1 MGRSRSRGVGY
12 TGGMAIGH
20 GVCNTQPPAGSGD
33 PPFLV
38 PGHSYW
44 YAWPVVSMAGRA
56 RQGTPVRLIIAL
68 CLILKQTPRGARVL
82 GLKVYN
88 RVFEMVGVPGK
99 YKGCNTCR
107 ARRVACDNGRP
118 FCKKCTDYGREC
130 GGYERETV
138 FIVGTPDDK
147 GRCSSHPPRNQ
158 QGSKKAKIS
167 EARQAEKLHFVAT
180 EPWQPAWMDVVSLSS
195 AAGSHRV
202 RFFALQTD
210 LSSAIRPE
218 SGSPRRNEVTLS
230 LGGPRVP
237 DANLTFR
244 HEPFS
249 MKARCL
255 IYLPPKSNSRQAAN
269 GNSEGLCLFL
279 YEQNS
284 SAVYSNEPPWKDPA
298 ALHDRIREPGP
309 GAYQSFPE
317 HHFFARVYRP
327 NAIWAALLNR
337 QPTFL
342 CSPEWTVVP
351 WERHPRTPLDDLLDI
366 VVLLPSI
373 FSRADRI
380 TPMEASASRRLKAK
394 DLLISCINIER
405 QFDIWYSVVH
415 QRVDEQ
421 GSPLYWVADATASG
435 AQMPFL
441 DAFSFP
447 SPLMGL
453 VHVCYWAVLVSF
465 HQCICAL
472 LDTFFESGSEDPS
485 VLGVCEIPLGV
496 DIRKY
501 QPGQTRMIAANL
513 CRSLD
518 FTLQTTGQ
526 PDLLAAP
533 FFVVSEF
540 YNSIA
545 CFGEGGMERQWCAGF
560 RGRLDAKSREA
571 SSWLEERKW
580 IETRQFG

>member
-1 MGRSRSRGVGY
+1 
-12 TGGMAIGH
+12 
-20 GVCNTQPPAGSGD
+20 
-33 PPFLV
+33 
-38 PGHSYW
+38 
-44 YAWPVVSMAGRA
+44 
-56 RQGTPVRLIIAL
+56 
-68 CLILKQTPRGARVL
+68 
-82 GLKVYN
+82 
-88 RVFEMVGVPGK
+88 MVGVPGK

-158 QGSKKAKIS
+158 PSSKKSKVT
-167 EARQAEKLHFVAT
+167 EARQVEKLNFIAT

-202 RFFALQTD
+202 RFVALQTD
-210 LSSAIRPE
+210 LSSAIRLG
-218 SGSPRRNEVTLS
+218 SGSARRNEVTLS
-230 LGGPRVP
+230 LGSPRAL
-237 DANLTFR
+237 DASPTFNYD
-244 HEPFS
+244 PFS

-255 IYLPPKSNSRQAAN
+255 IYLPPKSNVRQSPN

-284 SAVYSNEPPWKDPA
+284 SAVYSNEPPWKSPA
-298 ALHDRIREPGP
+298 ALNDRIRGPGP

-327 NAIWAALLNR
+327 NAIWAALLDR

-373 FSRADRI
+373 FSRADRV
-380 TPMEASASRRLKAK
+380 TAMEASGARRSKAK

-405 QFDIWYSVVH
+405 QFDIWYSMVH

-435 AQMPFL
+435 AQVPFL
-441 DAFSFP
+441 DAFNFL

-453 VHVCYWAVLVSF
+453 VHVCYWGVLISF
-465 HQCICAL
+465 HQCTYAL
-472 LDTFFESGSEDPS
+472 IEAIFEPGSDDTSIPS
-485 VLGVCEIPLGV
+485 MCDIPPGV
-496 DIRKY
+496 DPRKY
-501 QPGQTRMIAANL
+501 QPCQTRVVAANL

-533 FFVVSEF
+533 FFLVSSF
-540 YNSIA
+540 YNSIGR
-545 CFGEGGMERQWCAGF
+545 FVESDLERQWCAGF
-560 RGRLDAKSREA
+560 KARLDARSREVG
-571 SSWLEERKW
+571 SWLEERKW
-580 IETRQFG
+580 IENKQFG

>member
-1 MGRSRSRGVGY
+1 
-12 TGGMAIGH
+12 
-20 GVCNTQPPAGSGD
+20 
-33 PPFLV
+33 
-38 PGHSYW
+38 
-44 YAWPVVSMAGRA
+44 
-56 RQGTPVRLIIAL
+56 
-68 CLILKQTPRGARVL
+68 
-82 GLKVYN
+82 
-88 RVFEMVGVPGK
+88 MVGVPGK

-118 FCKKCTDYGREC
+118 FCKKCTDYGRDC

-138 FIVGTPDDK
+138 FIVGTPSQK

-158 QGSKKAKIS
+158 HGSRKAKTS

-180 EPWQPAWMDVVSLSS
+180 QPWQPAWMDMVSLSS

-202 RFFALQTD
+202 RFVALQTD
-210 LSSAIRPE
+210 LSSAIRPG

-230 LGGPRVP
+230 LGSPRAP
-237 DANLTFR
+237 DANIASGYENFG
-244 HEPFS
+244 

-255 IYLPPKSNSRQAAN
+255 IHLPPKSNSRQTAN
-269 GNSEGLCLFL
+269 ENSEGLCLFL

-284 SAVYSNEPPWKDPA
+284 SAVYSNGPPWKDPA

-380 TPMEASASRRLKAK
+380 TPLEVSDSRRLKAK
-394 DLLISCINIER
+394 DLLISCVNIER
-405 QFDIWYSVVH
+405 QFDIWYSMVH
-415 QRVDEQ
+415 QRVDDS
-421 GSPLYWVADATASG
+421 GSPLYWVTDATTSG
-435 AQMPFL
+435 AQAPFL

-447 SPLMGL
+447 SPLIGL
-453 VHVCYWAVLVSF
+453 VHVCYWAVLISF
-465 HQCICAL
+465 HQCMCAL
-472 LDTFFESGSEDPS
+472 IDAIFQSGSGELSGSSMACTVGIDP
-485 VLGVCEIPLGV
+485 
-496 DIRKY
+496 RKY

-533 FFVVSEF
+533 FLIVSDF
-540 YNSIA
+540 YNRIGRY
-545 CFGEGGMERQWCAGF
+545 GEGDIERQWCAGF
-560 RGRLDAKSREA
+560 KRRLDARSREV
-571 SSWLEERKW
+571 SSWFEEKKW